1 MATTRKILRY
11 NPSNNGGRTFGNQ
24 YAPIQLTYDILDG
37 LYQRTILKKIIKK
50 YIANIIPSYYTLT
63 VEDIDGNRIPEL
75 EEKCKPLSAV
85 LNRNL
90 YRNMWKSYFLYG
102 TAILYDG
109 NRDENDIPEEIFVIH
124 PRDIDV
130 KMYEEGPKY
139 GEIEY
144 WSYNYGGKEFKIPPE
159 HIKVF
164 ANDPDIGS
172 IFGNSIVNHL
182 QDTLHQFLNNRLDLA
197 EILNRYA
204 IPIVQWAVDI
214 ADVSDEQAG
223 DNLISK
229 ARIALEEQLAA
240 GDDLVSDARIE
251 PRTLSFASDVGH
263 LISILQESRRDLGM
277 LSIPESLLGGQIS
290 NLSGGKTQAAVF
302 MQEISDYRGEQNDF
316 QADKYYVPFLEKF
329 GAIKGKHYHNVYL
342 SFPPTTTELPS
353 ESIVWIKPALE
364 MGLITPNEARA
375 VLGFRGAAPGIT
387 KEIEDMFLV
396 RTIGSNNDNN
406 NDDAKKAEEKKKE
419 ANLKTPGVKG
429 NKKVEEPKNRSI
441 KEEVK

>member
-1 MATTRKILRY
+1 MTKKILKY
-11 NPSNNGGRTFGNQ
+11 NPTHSGARVFGNQ
-24 YAPIQLTYDILDG
+24 YAPVQLTYDILDG

-50 YIANIIPSYYTLT
+50 YVANIVPSYYTLT
-63 VEDIDGNRIPEL
+63 IEDAHGKRLPEL
-75 EEKCKPLSAV
+75 EEKCKPLSAI
-85 LNRNL
+85 LNRSL
-90 YRNMWKSYFLYG
+90 YRDMWKSYFLYG

-109 NRDENDIPEEIFVIH
+109 NRDDNDFPKEVFVIH
-124 PRDIDV
+124 PRDISV
-130 KMYEEGPKY
+130 EMYESGSRY
-139 GEIEY
+139 GEIKY

-214 ADVSDEQAG
+214 SEVNDEQAG

-229 ARIALEEQLAA
+229 ARIMLEEQLAA
-240 GDDLVSDARIE
+240 GDDLVSDSRIE
-251 PRTLSFASDVGH
+251 PRTLSFANDVGH
-263 LISILQESRRDLGM
+263 LISILKESRRDLGM
-277 LSIPESLLGGQIS
+277 LSIPESLMGGEIS

-316 QADKYYVPFLEKF
+316 QADEYYVPFLEKQ
-329 GAIKGKHYHNVYL
+329 GIIKGVDYHNVYL
-342 SFPPTTTELPS
+342 AFPPTTTELPS
-353 ESIVWIKPALE
+353 ESIIWVKTALE
-364 MGLITPNEARA
+364 LGLITCNEARA

-387 KEIEDMFLV
+387 DEIEEIFLV
-396 RTIGSNNDNN
+396 RTIGNNVNN
-406 NDDAKKAEEKKKE
+406 NGYDDNSKMIDSQK
-419 ANLKTPGVKG
+419 VKN
-429 NKKVEEPKNRSI
+429 NKKVDEPKNRDGRMP
-441 KEEVK
+441 KEENE